1 MEQEWKMKYKK
12 ILTFTKFFFISL
24 YGAIGVALIPTFLL
38 GILGAL
44 SYFLNKCFSFS
55 TCYSEP
61 LIETL
66 LAPKTWKPMLIL
78 WILGIVGV
86 WAFHKINA
94 KSN

>member
-1 MEQEWKMKYKK
+1 MKYKK
-12 ILTFTKFFFISL
+12 VLNFAKFFCISL

-38 GILGAL
+38 GILGIL
-44 SYFLNKCFSFS
+44 SYLLNKCFSFS
-55 TCYSEP
+55 ACYSEP

-66 LAPKTWKPMLIL
+66 LAPQTWKPMLIL
-78 WILGIVGV
+78 WILGIIGV